1 MPLLGGNPGLIASSF
16 DQVIRKDPAS
26 RGTETSAEVLV
37 GPPGDD
43 AGGWNR
49 TLVHS
54 KHGAGT
60 GKKELLGA
68 ATLATGKERTG
79 HTGVNA

>member
-1 MPLLGGNPGLIASSF
+1 MPLLGGKPGLIASSF

-60 GKKELLGA
+60 GKKELHWVPPPSQLGRR
-68 ATLATGKERTG
+68 GRDIPE
-79 HTGVNA
+79 